1 MTSQTPVFELDTAI
15 HQLLPS
21 PESAQDD
28 SSEDMMA
35 DLLASLRQVQ
45 AFAEGGFWLNGFEL
59 CELLGLN
66 LEDLVNAKGDP
77 FAELQWRNFQIH
89 YQGAQRG
96 IRYWSLSHNIQIQ
109 RQVASSQTG
118 SLNSTL
124 QVARAQAETLRQAAP
139 VGDVAS
145 KFIQLRDILSPEQ
158 LQKLLE
164 YTFAHER
171 RFERSAYRPDPNY
184 PDYRRSMVLYQFSP
198 HMEYFQRLIQGMVPE
213 TCQKLGIP
221 SFVVSQ
227 IEAQL
232 TMHNHD
238 NYYKIHNDN
247 ASAETATRRLTYVYY
262 YYRDPQGFAG
272 GKLRFYNRVQSQ
284 VNLPGEEHFVDIE
297 PYNNS
302 LILFPSQYMH
312 EVMRVECESRA
323 FQDSRFTINGWVR
336 EKTEDTAQRSPLP
349 SPIQSQALPVSNT
362 AGMGDLFA

>member
-1 MTSQTPVFELDTAI
+1 MTSQTPIFDLDTAI
-15 HQLLPS
+15 HQLSSSPDS
-21 PESAQDD
+21 PEEAR
-28 SSEDMMA
+28 SEDMMA
-35 DLLASLRQVQ
+35 SLIISLRQVQ

-59 CELLGLN
+59 CELLGLS
-66 LEDLVNAKGDP
+66 LEDLVNSKGDP
-77 FAELQWRNFQIH
+77 FAELQWRNFRIH

-96 IRYWSLSHNIQIQ
+96 IRYWSLSQNIQ
-109 RQVASSQTG
+109 RQAASSAPAG

-139 VGDVAS
+139 VVDVTS
-145 KFIQLRDILSPEQ
+145 KFIQFRDILSPEQ
-158 LQKLLE
+158 LQELLG
-164 YTFAHER
+164 YTFANES
-171 RFERSAYRPDPNY
+171 RFERSGYRPDPNY

-198 HMEYFQRLIQGMVPE
+198 HMEYFQRLIQSMVPE
-213 TCQKLGIP
+213 TCQQLGIP
-221 SFVVSQ
+221 SFEVSH

-247 ASAETATRRLTYVYY
+247 ASEDTATRRLTYVYY
-262 YYRDPQGFAG
+262 YYREPQGFAG

-312 EVMRVECESRA
+312 EVMRVDCDSRA
-323 FQDSRFTINGWVR
+323 FHDSRFTINGWVR

-349 SPIQSQALPVSNT
+349 SPIQPQPLPSNST
-362 AGMGDLFA
+362 VWMGDLFT